1 MRLIVFVFF
10 LISDR
15 WWQMF
20 GATTPNLQKIAI
32 HILSQPSSA
41 SGCER
46 SWSMFEYI
54 HLKRRN
60 RLTVQRLNDLVFVH
74 YNLRLRIEQVLG
86 ADSSPIILEEIDPK
100 SKWII
105 EIVDPVFTEEDHAW
119 VD

>member
-1 MRLIVFVFF
+1 MFFCFF

-20 GATTPNLQKIAI
+20 GATTTKLQKIAI
-32 HILSQPSSA
+32 RILSQPSSA

-46 SWSMFEYI
+46 SWSMFEHI

-74 YNLRLRIEQVLG
+74 YNLRLRIRQILG
-86 ADSSPIILEEIDPK
+86 ADSSLIILEEIDPK
-100 SKWII
+100 SEWLT
-105 EIVDPVFTEEDHAW
+105 EVVDPVFTKEDRE
-119 VD
+119 